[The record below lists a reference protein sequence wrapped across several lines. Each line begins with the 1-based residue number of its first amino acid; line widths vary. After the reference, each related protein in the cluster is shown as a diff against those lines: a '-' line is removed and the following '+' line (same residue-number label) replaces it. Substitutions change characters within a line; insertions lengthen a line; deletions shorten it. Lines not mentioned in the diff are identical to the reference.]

1 MIIKKNELLFK
12 GWQYKDKPQTGCLKD
27 RFQIIPKKEESKEL
41 PDKLCK
47 YYPLNKFSL
56 DALQNKY
63 LYASCPIELNDPLDC
78 MDCLLDISK
87 IEFKEEYE
95 EYKKEQLD
103 KSAKIANYKEFKQGQ
118 KDGANGYLG
127 IVSLT
132 QNDNDLNMW
141 AHYASNHQGFLIS
154 FNTDYL
160 KYIPRLV
167 GPFQINYSDDWATFS
182 LKDKNESFLG
192 FLFQTNIKSK
202 KWKPE
207 YEWRFLRV
215 KKNMSIPKIR
225 MDAKSIENR
234 KSYYDQRCIDE
245 ITIGMNFW
253 IDILKSKFTDS
264 IWKIVFEMKEGINL
278 YKYQL
283 LNFLADQNKIRVS
296 TFESKV
302 MPDFSLSKFQIKITK
317 LESDLEFRIER
328 VSNHK

>member
-1 MIIKKNELLFK
+1 MIVKENELLFNE
-12 GWQYKDKPQTGCLKD
+12 WQYKQKPIE
-27 RFQIIPKKEESKEL
+27 IIPKKKEARKL
-41 PDKLCK
+41 PETLYK
-47 YYPLNKFSL
+47 YYPLNEFSV
-56 DALQNKY
+56 DAFTKKY
-63 LYASCPIELNDPLDC
+63 LYASCQFELNDPLDC
-78 MDCLLDISK
+78 MSCLISYAEAYEK
-87 IEFKEEYE
+87 KKEEML
-95 EYKKEQLD
+95 KKGKDMPSL
-103 KSAKIANYKEFKQGQ
+103 KEFVDSNVMKLSRDFGV
-118 KDGANGYLG
+118 
-127 IVSLT
+127 ISLT
-132 QNDNDLNMW
+132 ENQDDLNMW
-141 AHYASNHQGFLIS
+141 THYASNHEGFVVC
-154 FNTDYL
+154 FNSTFL
-160 KYIPRLV
+160 KNEKELT
-167 GPFQINYSDDWATFS
+167 GPFQINYSENWEPFP
-182 LKDKNESFLG
+182 LKDNKYNELG
-192 FLFQTNIKSK
+192 FLYLTNIKSK

-283 LNFLADQNKIRVS
+283 LNFLADQNEIRVS